1 MLMNISDDQSGL
13 LPYVYFS
20 YIHALLSPLPRPPPQ
35 PLPKSGAEALVT
47 LRVTK
52 GFLYQ

>member
-1 MLMNISDDQSGL
+1 MLMNISDDQSVL
-13 LPYVYFS
+13 VYFS
-20 YIHALLSPLPRPPPQ
+20 YIHALLSPLPRPPT